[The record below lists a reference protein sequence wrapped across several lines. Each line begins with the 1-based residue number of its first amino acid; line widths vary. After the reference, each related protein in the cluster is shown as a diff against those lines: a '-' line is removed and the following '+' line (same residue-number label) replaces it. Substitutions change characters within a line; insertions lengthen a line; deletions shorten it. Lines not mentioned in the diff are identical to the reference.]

1 VELRTEVSVLGKC
14 MTMPP
19 KILPYKSLAAG
30 SGRETLTMLCVV
42 DTSSFACFTELEDEF
57 AGRLVIVGHMEVLA
71 CAKSSGR

>member
-1 VELRTEVSVLGKC
+1 

-42 DTSSFACFTELEDEF
+42 DTSSFACFTELEGEF
-57 AGRLVIVGHMEVLA
+57 AGR
-71 CAKSSGR
+71 